1 VRRSDINMTPIA
13 VIFDMDGL
21 MLDTEI
27 LAREAWFNTMRAYGI
42 DLTDAVYLQVLGTT
56 GARTRRIFQDAYGA
70 DIPIDTMYEHKQRYI
85 DDAIAQGRIA
95 VKPGLIT
102 LLDHL
107 DAHHIPRAVGSS
119 TVRALVLKKLEV
131 AGVRDRFEVIVGG
144 DEVQHGK
151 PAPDIF
157 LRCADLLNMPPAN
170 CVVLEDSD
178 NGVRAAHAA
187 GMKCI
192 MVPDLKPPADDV
204 MPLADAVVGSLNEVI
219 EAIDQL

>member
-1 VRRSDINMTPIA
+1 MNNIA

-21 MLDTEI
+21 MLDTET
-27 LAREAWFNTMRAYGI
+27 LAREAWFNTMHTYGI
-42 DLTDAVYLQVLGTT
+42 GLTDAVYLQVLGTT
-56 GARTRRIFQDAYGA
+56 GARTRQIFQEAYGQ
-70 DIPIDTMYEHKQRYI
+70 DIPIDAMYEHKQQYI
-85 DDAIAQGRIA
+85 DDAIAQGHIA
-95 VKPGLIT
+95 AKPGLIA
-102 LLDHL
+102 LLDYL
-107 DAHHIPRAVGSS
+107 DANHIPKAVGSS
-119 TVRALVLKKLEV
+119 TSRALVLKKLEV
-131 AGVRDRFEVIVGG
+131 AGVHDRFKVIVGG

-157 LRCADLLNMPPAN
+157 LRCAEMLKIPPAN

-204 MPLADAVVGSLNEVI
+204 LPLADAVVRSLNEVI
-219 EAIDQL
+219 EAIGKL

>member
-1 VRRSDINMTPIA
+1 MNNLA

-21 MLDTEI
+21 MLDTET
-27 LAREAWFNTMRAYGI
+27 LAREAWFNTMREFGI

-56 GARTRRIFQDAYGA
+56 AVRTRQIFQAAFGD
-70 DIPIDTMYEHKQRYI
+70 DIPIDAMYNHKQRHI
-85 DDAIAQGRIA
+85 DHAIAQGHIA
-95 VKPGLIT
+95 AMPGLIA
-102 LLDHL
+102 LLDYL
-107 DAHHIPRAVGSS
+107 DAHHIPKAVGSS
-119 TVRALVLKKLEV
+119 TSRALVLKKMSV

-157 LRCADLLNMPPAN
+157 LRCAGLLHMPPGQ

-187 GMKCI
+187 GMRCI
-192 MVPDLKPPADDV
+192 MVPSLKPPADDV
-204 MPLADAVVGSLNEVI
+204 LPLVNAVVGSLSEAMAVI
-219 EAIDQL
+219 DKL

>member
-1 VRRSDINMTPIA
+1 MNNIA

-21 MLDTEI
+21 MLDTET
-27 LAREAWFNTMRAYGI
+27 LAREAWFNTMRTFGI

-56 GARTRRIFQDAYGA
+56 GARTRQIFQEAYGA
-70 DIPIDTMYEHKQRYI
+70 DIPIDAMYDHKQQYI

-95 VKPGLIT
+95 AKPGLVA
-102 LLDHL
+102 LLNHL
-107 DAHHIPRAVGSS
+107 DANGIPKAVGSS
-119 TVRALVLKKLEV
+119 TVRALVMKKLEA

-157 LRCADLLNMPPAN
+157 LKCAELLNVPPAN
-170 CVVLEDSD
+170 CLVLEDSD
-178 NGVRAAHAA
+178 NGIRAAHAA
-187 GMKCI
+187 GMQCI

-204 MPLADAVVGSLNEVI
+204 RLLANAVVGSLDEALNVI
-219 EAIDQL
+219 DDWLLAIG